1 MATYLIEFVAWQM
14 LSHFRDLLPIFRVY
28 QGHERHLLFLVSA
41 RLGYYSARSL
51 RERLHCSEEHVKQA
65 LQCYV
70 EWQIERR
77 LRDGTL
83 PTSPKTETQWVPVKE
98 IDLLAILLMGKLYH
112 EEVEGA
118 CKHEPPGAQILEP

>member
-1 MATYLIEFVAWQM
+1 MRVIAAFSGPCASDDLTSRVSVFSHDFKSLERFPKLAT
-14 LSHFRDLLPIFRVY
+14 S
-28 QGHERHLLFLVSA
+28 S
-41 RLGYYSARSL
+41 
-51 RERLHCSEEHVKQA
+51 